1 MSNSGKASA
10 SADIK
15 GTNAGVKDR
24 IILTTERVLCYI
36 VLILITF
43 LCLFSF
49 YVLII
54 NTTRS
59 HPDIQKGFSFLPGK
73 SFMVNMKN
81 VLANEN
87 IPVIKGMFNSLF
99 VAACSAVLS
108 VYFSALTAFAIHA
121 YDFKLK
127 KFAFTFILLVM
138 MVPTQVSALGFVK
151 LIGDWKLLNSY
162 IPLIVPS
169 NRSACSIL
177 LH

>member
-1 MSNSGKASA
+1 MNNSGKASA

-73 SFMVNMKN
+73 SFVVNMKN

-99 VAACSAVLS
+99 STSKVSSLPPCIVVAVLNTNRTRDFTPTCSAE
-108 VYFSALTAFAIHA
+108 
-121 YDFKLK
+121 
-127 KFAFTFILLVM
+127 
-138 MVPTQVSALGFVK
+138 
-151 LIGDWKLLNSY
+151 IGRAH
-162 IPLIVPS
+162 V
-169 NRSACSIL
+169 
-177 LH
+177 

>member
-1 MSNSGKASA
+1 MSNSGKTSA

-24 IILTTERVLCYI
+24 IILTTERVLCYM

-73 SFMVNMKN
+73 SFIVNMKN

-87 IPVIKGMFNSLF
+87 IPVIKGMFNSLLQHVQQF
-99 VAACSAVLS
+99 CQCISQHLQHLLFMHITLS
-108 VYFSALTAFAIHA
+108 
-121 YDFKLK
+121 
-127 KFAFTFILLVM
+127 
-138 MVPTQVSALGFVK
+138 
-151 LIGDWKLLNSY
+151 
-162 IPLIVPS
+162 
-169 NRSACSIL
+169 
-177 LH
+177 

>member
-24 IILTTERVLCYI
+24 IILTTERALCYI

-59 HPDIQKGFSFLPGK
+59 HPISRKDSHFFRESRL
-73 SFMVNMKN
+73 
-81 VLANEN
+81 
-87 IPVIKGMFNSLF
+87 
-99 VAACSAVLS
+99 
-108 VYFSALTAFAIHA
+108 
-121 YDFKLK
+121 
-127 KFAFTFILLVM
+127 
-138 MVPTQVSALGFVK
+138 
-151 LIGDWKLLNSY
+151 
-162 IPLIVPS
+162 
-169 NRSACSIL
+169 
-177 LH
+177 

>member
-24 IILTTERVLCYI
+24 IILTTERVLCYM

-73 SFMVNMKN
+73 SFIVNMKN

-87 IPVIKGMFNSLF
+87 IPVNKNMFNS
-99 VAACSAVLS
+99 
-108 VYFSALTAFAIHA
+108 
-121 YDFKLK
+121 
-127 KFAFTFILLVM
+127 
-138 MVPTQVSALGFVK
+138 
-151 LIGDWKLLNSY
+151 
-162 IPLIVPS
+162 
-169 NRSACSIL
+169 
-177 LH
+177 

>member
-73 SFMVNMKN
+73 SFIVNMR
-81 VLANEN
+81 
-87 IPVIKGMFNSLF
+87 MF
-99 VAACSAVLS
+99 
-108 VYFSALTAFAIHA
+108 
-121 YDFKLK
+121 
-127 KFAFTFILLVM
+127 LLM
-138 MVPTQVSALGFVK
+138 RIF
-151 LIGDWKLLNSY
+151 LL
-162 IPLIVPS
+162 
-169 NRSACSIL
+169 
-177 LH
+177 

>member
-73 SFMVNMKN
+73 SFIVNMKN

-87 IPVIKGMFNSLF
+87 IPVVRGMFNSLF

-121 YDFKLK
+121 YNFKHLD
-127 KFAFTFILLVM
+127 LL
-138 MVPTQVSALGFVK
+138 
-151 LIGDWKLLNSY
+151 
-162 IPLIVPS
+162 
-169 NRSACSIL
+169 R
-177 LH
+177 